1 MTTAHSPVSERIT
14 SEKIVS
20 DNPTFANQTVE
31 NVAIPQIQHQLDQQ
45 RQAFN
50 AAPYPDLVERIRQL
64 KALKKAL
71 LHHKK
76 ALCHALDQ
84 DFGQRNKHDTLI
96 SDVLPCILNINYTIK
111 RLKKWMKPSRRHAGL
126 LLAPAKVE
134 VIYQPLGVVGIIVP
148 WNFPVMLSIGPL
160 ITALAAGNRA
170 MIKLSEFTPQTN
182 AVIAALLAEAF
193 TTEQV
198 SVVEGEADIAAA
210 FSRLAFDHLIFT
222 GSTTVGRH
230 VMRAAADN
238 LTPVTLELGGKS
250 PVLIAPD
257 MPMATAVERMIFGKS
272 LNGGQICVAPDYAL
286 VPEEQVSDFVE
297 EYKKQFN
304 KMYPKGV
311 ANKDFTSVI
320 NARQYQRLN
329 EYLADAKQQG
339 AQIMPCHED
348 ARNDEQHR
356 MVTHLVL
363 DTKDSMTLMQD
374 EIFGP
379 ILPIVPY
386 TSIDE
391 ALAYIQQRPRPLA
404 FYLMSFDPALQQ
416 RIKTTTHAG
425 GMAINESVF
434 HVAADDAPFG
444 GIGPSGMGH
453 YHGHEGFLTFSKAK
467 TVLTRGKL
475 NTGKL
480 VTPPYNGLIQKLM
493 LAFFIR

>member
-1 MTTAHSPVSERIT
+1 MTVAPSTVSERVT
-14 SEKIVS
+14 PEKIGSNHPAS
-20 DNPTFANQTVE
+20 DNLVTDHLDITQLQF
-31 NVAIPQIQHQLDQQ
+31 QLDQQ

-50 AAPYPDLVERIRQL
+50 AQPYPDLAERISHL
-64 KALKKAL
+64 KALKKAIL
-71 LHHKK
+71 NHKK
-76 ALCHALDQ
+76 ALCQALDQ
-84 DFGQRNKHDTLI
+84 DFGQRSNHDSLI
-96 SDVLPCILNINYTIK
+96 SDVLPCIQNINYTVK

-148 WNFPVMLSIGPL
+148 WNFPVMLSMGPL

-170 MIKLSEFTPQTN
+170 MIKLSEFTPKTN
-182 AVIAALLAEAF
+182 VVITQLLADAF
-193 TTEQV
+193 TTKQV
-198 SVVEGEADIAAA
+198 CVVEGEADVAAA
-210 FSRLAFDHLIFT
+210 FSGLAFDHLIFT

-257 MPMATAVERMIFGKS
+257 MPLATAVERMIFGKS

-286 VPEEQVSDFVE
+286 VPEEKVRDFVE

-320 NARQYQRLN
+320 NARQYQRLSD
-329 EYLADAKQQG
+329 YLTDAKQQG
-339 AQIMPCHED
+339 AEIIPCHDD

-363 DTKDSMTLMQD
+363 ETKDTMQLMQD

-386 TSIDE
+386 HSIDD
-391 ALAYIQQRPRPLA
+391 ALTYIQQRPRPLA
-404 FYLMSFDPALQQ
+404 FYLMSFDPELQL
-416 RIKTTTHAG
+416 RVKTTTHAG
-425 GMAINESVF
+425 GMAINESIF
-434 HVAADDAPFG
+434 QVAADDAPFG
-444 GIGPSGMGH
+444 GVGASGMGH

-467 TVLTRGKL
+467 TVLTRGKI

-480 VTPPYNGLIQKLM
+480 VTPPYGGIIQKIM